1 MFKELGEFIDN
12 AGRRVGFIAKKL
24 LSKDEPHEMTGI
36 IYEPFDEQID
46 ELVKQRVITKEEAEE
61 LKNVEIHS
69 K

>member
-12 AGRRVGFIAKKL
+12 VGRNVGFFAKKI
-24 LSKDEPHEMTGI
+24 LSKNEPHEMTGI
-36 IYEPFDEQID
+36 IDEPFDEID
-46 ELVKQRVITKEEAEE
+46 ELVKQRVITKEESEE

>member
-12 AGRRVGFIAKKL
+12 VGRNVVFFAKKI

-36 IYEPFDEQID
+36 IDEPFDEQID